1 MVMTKMKRRMVTP
14 APTYTRIEW
23 TKERPENQ
31 YDNHNL
37 IIIIINFTDLNLLCS
52 ANRKI
57 QVAGERMRR

>member
-31 YDNHNL
+31 YGSTSL
-37 IIIIINFTDLNLLCS
+37 MVIIIFTDLNLLCS

-57 QVAGERMRR
+57 QVEGERMRR

>member
-37 IIIIINFTDLNLLCS
+37 IIIIIINFTDLNLLC
-52 ANRKI
+52 
-57 QVAGERMRR
+57 